1 MRVWS
6 FLGTTAA
13 LQNAG
18 DVPLVLPIW
27 AGAGALLAYGLL
39 LLGAG
44 ALRVARA
51 DIS

>member
-6 FLGTTAA
+6 FLESTA

-27 AGAGALLAYGLL
+27 AGAGVLLAYSLL

-44 ALRVARA
+44 ARVART